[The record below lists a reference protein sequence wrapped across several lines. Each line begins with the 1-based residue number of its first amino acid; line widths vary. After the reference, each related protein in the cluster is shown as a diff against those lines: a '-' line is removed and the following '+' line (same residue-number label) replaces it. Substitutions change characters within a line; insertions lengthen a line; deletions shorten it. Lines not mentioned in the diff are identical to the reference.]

1 MGNKLVIFSCSIVAV
16 LGVVGCSSP
25 SHSEA
30 GTIENAPSH
39 SVAQTNEPTETPSA
53 EPSPSMTTPPTE
65 VVELTEEDKT
75 FMSQK
80 LHEKLKLLVWDDLNK
95 SQVVVDHFFGYD
107 YHLKPL
113 YAVNIT
119 FPDYTVQTIR
129 KEAVQGPNEQKIYDK
144 YAFELVS
151 ASGQKLATV
160 AGYWLDDTDSFK
172 IVQAQLSDY
181 ALPRVSPS
189 IIGK

>member
-1 MGNKLVIFSCSIVAV
+1 MSLAALIVVGMA
-16 LGVVGCSSP
+16 GCSSP

-30 GTIENAPSH
+30 GTIGNAPSQ
-39 SVAQTNEPTETPSA
+39 SAVTSPEPTETPSA
-53 EPSPSMTTPPTE
+53 EPSPSMTTAPTE
-65 VVELTEEDKT
+65 VVELAEEDKV

-80 LHEKLKLLVWDDLNK
+80 LHEKLKLLVWDDPNK

-113 YAVNIT
+113 YAVNVT
-119 FPDYTVQTIR
+119 FPDYTVQTVH

-144 YAFELVS
+144 YVFELVS